1 MGASHRPHLS
11 APQAGLSVDFFAKHP
26 NSAGIK
32 RTIAGLSGD
41 MAYYCSYLEITFT
54 QRSPTPPMDAVGFSI
69 RDGPDSNLA
78 NTGFSIRP
86 PDSHPAEARIRIPR
100 PVSHPAPGPDSHP
113 APRPDLHPAPGPTL
127 GSTAPGPGPVAGRGG
142 VLGGGESVEEVGG

>member
-1 MGASHRPHLS
+1 
-11 APQAGLSVDFFAKHP
+11 
-26 NSAGIK
+26 
-32 RTIAGLSGD
+32 

-54 QRSPTPPMDAVGFSI
+54 PRSPTPPMDAVGFSI

-113 APRPDLHPAPGPTL
+113 APGPDLHPPRGPPSHLGPNICASWAPEPVPNSWGGWVGVGGDEWMGVWLVPFEGMFL
-127 GSTAPGPGPVAGRGG
+127 GVRGGCPPKTGVGRGG
-142 VLGGGESVEEVGG
+142 VV